1 MRRTMSNGCCL
12 DVDRLIEICR
22 VTGPTGPQGPSTINV
37 GTTTTG
43 APGTNA
49 SVVNSGTSTDVILDF
64 TIPRGATG
72 PTGLTGATGPTG
84 PTGPTGATGA
94 TGPTGATGATGP
106 TGLTGLTGATGPTG
120 PMGATGATGATG
132 PTGLTGLTG
141 ATGPTGATGATGPV
155 LTSTLAVAT
164 MQKTTT
170 QTLSAVDTLVSF
182 NTATALKNSSV
193 TAITITIDNTGTYD
207 LAYGFNASAGVD
219 SAMSIYI
226 NGNELESTRLVLLEE
241 AGSLSADILITL
253 NAGDTISLGSS
264 VITTNIVLPAGSL
277 NAYIALTPV
286 YIS

>member
-94 TGPTGATGATGP
+94 TGPTGPTGATGSI
-106 TGLTGLTGATGPTG
+106 
-120 PMGATGATGATG
+120 
-132 PTGLTGLTG
+132 
-141 ATGPTGATGATGPV
+141 GATGPV

-170 QTLSAVDTLVSF
+170 QTLSVVDTLVSF

-193 TAITITIDNTGTYD
+193 TATTITIDNTGTYD
-207 LAYGFNASAGVD
+207 LAYGFNASAGIN

-241 AGSLSADILITL
+241 AGGLSADILITL

-264 VITTNIVLPAGSL
+264 VITTNIVLPAESL

>member
-1 MRRTMSNGCCL
+1 MSNGCCL

-72 PTGLTGATGPTG
+72 PTGP
-84 PTGPTGATGA
+84 
-94 TGPTGATGATGP
+94 
-106 TGLTGLTGATGPTG
+106 
-120 PMGATGATGATG
+120 
-132 PTGLTGLTG
+132 
-141 ATGPTGATGATGPV
+141 TGATGPV

-170 QTLSAVDTLVSF
+170 QTLSVVDTLVSF

-193 TAITITIDNTGTYD
+193 TATTITIDNTGTYD
-207 LAYGFNASAGVD
+207 LAYGFNASAGIN

-241 AGSLSADILITL
+241 AGGLSADILITL

-264 VITTNIVLPAGSL
+264 VIVTNIVLPAGSL

>member
-120 PMGATGATGATG
+120 PMGATG
-132 PTGLTGLTG
+132 
-141 ATGPTGATGATGPV
+141 PV

-170 QTLSAVDTLVSF
+170 QTLSTV
-182 NTATALKNSSV
+182 
-193 TAITITIDNTGTYD
+193 
-207 LAYGFNASAGVD
+207 
-219 SAMSIYI
+219 
-226 NGNELESTRLVLLEE
+226 
-241 AGSLSADILITL
+241 
-253 NAGDTISLGSS
+253 
-264 VITTNIVLPAGSL
+264 
-277 NAYIALTPV
+277 
-286 YIS
+286 

>member
-84 PTGPTGATGA
+84 PTG
-94 TGPTGATGATGP
+94 
-106 TGLTGLTGATGPTG
+106 
-120 PMGATGATGATG
+120 
-132 PTGLTGLTG
+132 
-141 ATGPTGATGATGPV
+141 ATGPV

-170 QTLSAVDTLVSF
+170 QTLSVVDTLVSF

-193 TAITITIDNTGTYD
+193 TATTITIDNTGTYD
-207 LAYGFNASAGVD
+207 LAYGFNASAGIN

-241 AGSLSADILITL
+241 AGGLSADILITL

-264 VITTNIVLPAGSL
+264 VITTNIVLPAESL